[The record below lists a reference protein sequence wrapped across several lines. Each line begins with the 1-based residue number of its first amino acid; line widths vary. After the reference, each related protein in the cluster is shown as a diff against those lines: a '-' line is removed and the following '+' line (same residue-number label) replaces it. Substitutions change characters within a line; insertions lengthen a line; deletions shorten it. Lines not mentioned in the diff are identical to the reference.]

1 MITTSLSRW
10 HSRSSAWRSSISNQ
24 ATLQQ
29 PENAARRMEFT
40 LLITISAY
48 EAKRP
53 KTQEEEEELMQQQT
67 MSHVEQLTA

>member
-53 KTQEEEEELMQQQT
+53 KTQELMQQRT
-67 MSHVEQLTA
+67 MSHVEQLRT

>member
-53 KTQEEEEELMQQQT
+53 QNTRVDATTNNEPRR
-67 MSHVEQLTA
+67 AA